1 MLGAALLSACSAP
14 SLVYNNAT
22 ELVHWWLDGYVDLD
36 TAQSVMV
43 RSELVDIQHWHRQNE
58 LPRIAT
64 LLRDTARRLPE
75 PLTADAV
82 CSVYKEVVASGERLS
97 VKAETAVVALAA
109 SLTTAQVQAMERKY
123 AKSNADYRAKW
134 LGGSAAEAKERRYSQ
149 LLDRAES
156 VYGRLNASQ
165 RELLRQQVVN
175 ATFDAQTTYATRL
188 RHQQDAVQVL
198 RQIAQTRPDLTT
210 TRDAMRALL
219 ARRLRAPDP
228 QQRRYAEALVQEGCA
243 GMAVVHNSTTP
254 AQRAEAARKLNAYA
268 NDAMKLAQHGA

>member
-1 MLGAALLSACSAP
+1 MALLSACSAP

-36 TAQSVMV
+36 TPQSVLV
-43 RSELVDIQHWHRQNE
+43 RKELVDIQLWHRQTE
-58 LPRIAT
+58 LPRLAN
-64 LLRDTARRLPE
+64 LLRDTAQRLPE

-134 LGGSAAEAKERRYSQ
+134 LGGSAAEAKERRYTQ

-156 VYGRLNASQ
+156 IYGRLNASQ

-175 ATFDAQTTYATRL
+175 ATSTRKPPTPPGCATSKTRCRCCGTLRKPDPTSPPPATRCAPCSPAACA
-188 RHQQDAVQVL
+188 RPTRSSAATPKRWCKRGVRAWRWCTTAPHQ
-198 RQIAQTRPDLTT
+198 R
-210 TRDAMRALL
+210 
-219 ARRLRAPDP
+219 
-228 QQRRYAEALVQEGCA
+228 
-243 GMAVVHNSTTP
+243 S
-254 AQRAEAARKLNAYA
+254 AQRPRAS
-268 NDAMKLAQHGA
+268 